1 MVAGGDVCL
10 RRLAKGNRARE
21 VRFNRFL
28 GNAKVTTA
36 RVIES
41 WGEGTAAAA
50 EGRHI
55 LAIQDTSEI
64 NFTTTAKRRRG
75 LGEIGKGNGR
85 GVLLHPMLAV
95 DAEDGSCLGLVSGQ
109 VWTRKGRRA
118 VSHDLRDLSDKESQR
133 WIATALA
140 AKPLLS
146 RAAMVTVLGD
156 RESDIFALYAS
167 AAEQR
172 FHVIARSMH
181 DRKLADGSGLYTAS
195 EAMTVADQRAIVL
208 PARAQRTERVA
219 VLELCFGAVN
229 LARPQTRFL
238 RHLPESLPLSL
249 VDVREH
255 DPQAGTEPLH
265 WRLLTTHPVENPE
278 QAWHVVEWYKR
289 RWLIEQFFR
298 VLKTQGFR
306 LEDSQIATADRL
318 LKLVAI
324 AAKAAVII
332 LQLLQARD
340 GRGYQRVRLAFN
352 ANEIATLAALN
363 QHLEAQSKRLRNPY
377 PPDSLGWAAWIIG
390 RLGGWDGY
398 PSSKPPGPIT
408 MKHGLEYFYAVTVG
422 RSLKDVCMP

>member
-1 MVAGGDVCL
+1 MVVGKDVCL

-36 RVIES
+36 ALIEGWS
-41 WGEGTAAAA
+41 EGTAAAA

-64 NFTTTAKRRRG
+64 NFATTAKRRRG

-95 DAEDGSCLGLVSGQ
+95 DAENGSCLGLLSGQ
-109 VWTRKGRRA
+109 VWTRKGRRT
-118 VSHDLRDLSDKESQR
+118 VSHDLRDISDKESQR
-133 WIATALA
+133 WIATALV
-140 AKPLLS
+140 AKPLLAK
-146 RAAMVTVLGD
+146 AATVTVLGD

-167 AAEQR
+167 AAEER
-172 FHVIARSMH
+172 FEVIARSMH
-181 DRKLADGSGLYTAS
+181 DRKLADGIGLYAAC
-195 EAMTVADQRAIVL
+195 EAMAVVEQRAIVL
-208 PARAQRTERVA
+208 PARAQRAERVV
-219 VLELCFGAVN
+219 VLELRFGAVE
-229 LARPQTRFL
+229 LARPQTKFL
-238 RHLPESLPLSL
+238 RHLPESLPLTL
-249 VDVREH
+249 VEVRES

-265 WRLLTTHPVENPE
+265 WRLLTTHPVANAEE
-278 QAWHVVEWYKR
+278 AWRIVEWYKW

-298 VLKTQGFR
+298 VLKTQGFQ

-324 AAKAAVII
+324 AAKAAVIT

-340 GRGYQRVRLAFN
+340 GRSNQPVRLAFD
-352 ANEIATLAALN
+352 ANEVATLAALN
-363 QHLEAQSKRLRNPY
+363 QNLEAQSKRLKNPH
-377 PPDSLGWAAWIIG
+377 PPDNLAWAAWIIG

-408 MKHGLEYFYAVTVG
+408 MKHGLEYFYAVDVG
-422 RSLKDVCMP
+422 RSLRDVCMP